1 MKKIFVHVHLFYK
14 DMWSELK
21 SCLSNIEGYEYDL
34 FVSLVDNDSSLQD
47 DILLFK
53 QDANIIIC
61 ENKGYDIMPF
71 VKIINSINL
80 DDYSC
85 VVKLHTKRNTNRVDL
100 NSFSFKGSDWRN
112 CLLNFIKTKD
122 NFAKCINILE
132 QSSDVGMCADS
143 KVIVK
148 YDIYD
153 KIAKKRL
160 QEFVSSKSLKNT
172 KYSFVAGTMFIARA
186 SVFNELK
193 LIDLSSF
200 ESDFKSEG
208 QYAHMVERLLGYIVY
223 LSNLKI
229 VDAITS
235 KPLLYLYKI
244 NIALSQLVKDLR
256 PLSYIFSSKTTK
268 SNKLLIKILKIPVLS
283 IKLKSK

>member
-14 DMWSELK
+14 EMWSELK

-53 QDANIIIC
+53 YDANIIIC

-80 DDYSC
+80 DEYSY
-85 VVKLHTKRNTNRVDL
+85 VVKLHTKRNTNKLYL

-112 CLLNFIKTKD
+112 CLLSFIKTKA
-122 NFAKCINILE
+122 NFAKCINTLE
-132 QSSDVGMCADS
+132 QNSDVGMCADS
-143 KVIVK
+143 KIIITS
-148 YDIYD
+148 DFYD

-160 QEFVSSKSLKNT
+160 QEFVASKSLKMT
-172 KYSFVAGTMFIARA
+172 KYSFVAGTMFIAK
-186 SVFNELK
+186 SNIFNELK

-200 ESDFKSEG
+200 EDDFKSEG

-229 VDAITS
+229 ADAITS
-235 KPLLYLYKI
+235 KQLLCIYKI

-256 PLSYIFSSKTTK
+256 PFSYIFSCKTTK

-283 IKLKSK
+283 VKLKSR